1 MFQFDQLISGGA
13 QDCVRGGQEAGDGEG
28 CEEGE
33 EDTVHQAESASS
45 QWQPR

>member
-13 QDCVRGGQEAGDGEG
+13 QDCVRGGEEAGDGEG

-33 EDTVHQAESASS
+33 EDAALSVVALSLAVDT
-45 QWQPR
+45 